1 MKKIIGVIF
10 PLCLMLSCLSLSAK
24 NNVTEVEQVAL
35 TFNELSHYFNA
46 ALQFYTAQSAFSQKY
61 NTNIPEISCKFCPK
75 RSLPCD
81 ELIVKIQAK
90 AMDKAIGAEAS
101 IANEARKKML
111 AIYHEIT
118 QLLFLGCVDDIR
130 NFMAKI
136 AQQESIPCEDCQKV
150 EWQAVAPSKCA
161 N

>member
-10 PLCLMLSCLSLSAK
+10 SFCLILSYLSLSAK

-46 ALQFYTAQSAFSQKY
+46 TLQFYAAQSAFNQKY
-61 NTNIPEISCKFCPK
+61 KTNIPEITCEFCPK

-90 AMDKAIGAEAS
+90 AMDKAIGAEDTM
-101 IANEARKKML
+101 ANEVREKML

-118 QLLFLGCVDDIR
+118 QLLFLGSMDDIR

-136 AQQESIPCEDCQKV
+136 AQQEAIPCEDCQRVAWK
-150 EWQAVAPSKCA
+150 AVAASKCA